1 MTHPSHM
8 MPHTMR
14 EELDTKEAT
23 KPVSS
28 DFLGGVS
35 SKKTIS
41 LLDWPTPDMI
51 AAAHR
56 ARAKALRE
64 MTSAFARKLWF
75 FIAAGA
81 RLPNRARR
89 HGRQGHH
96 PVQRQLPL
104 P

>member
-1 MTHPSHM
+1 MTYPSHT

-14 EELDTKEAT
+14 EEFDAT
-23 KPVSS
+23 QSTQSVAS
-28 DFLGGVS
+28 DFLAGVS
-35 SKKTIS
+35 SNKTIS
-41 LLDWPTPDMI
+41 RLDWPTSEMI

-64 MTSAFARKLWF
+64 MTSALARKLWF
-75 FIAAGA
+75 FLAAGA
-81 RLPNRARR
+81 RLANRARR

>member
-14 EELDTKEAT
+14 AELDTKEAT
-23 KPVSS
+23 KP
-28 DFLGGVS
+28 
-35 SKKTIS
+35 IS
-41 LLDWPTPDMI
+41 RLDWPTPEMI

-64 MTSAFARKLWF
+64 MASALARRLWF
-75 FIAAGA
+75 FLAAGA
-81 RLPNRARR
+81 RPPNRARR

>member
-1 MTHPSHM
+1 M

-14 EELDTKEAT
+14 AELDTKEST
-23 KPVSS
+23 E
-28 DFLGGVS
+28 GGVS

-41 LLDWPTPDMI
+41 RLDWPTPEMI

-64 MTSAFARKLWF
+64 MASALARKLWF

-81 RLPNRARR
+81 RPPNRVRR
-89 HGRQGHH
+89 HARQGHH